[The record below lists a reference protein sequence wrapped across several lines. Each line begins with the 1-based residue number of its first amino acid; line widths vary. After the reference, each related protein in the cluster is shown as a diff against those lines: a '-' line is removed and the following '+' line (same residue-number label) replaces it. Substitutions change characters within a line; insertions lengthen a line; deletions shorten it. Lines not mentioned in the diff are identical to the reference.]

1 MSFIFFGPLSN
12 SPKNHHTN
20 PNYVFPSLVDNIHI
34 MGPLSVITHTFDHLS
49 TQLTLVGFRVKM
61 SKCKLWN
68 PSWIFLGIKIP
79 QGCTLVINGLPILGV
94 PMGFQDFATHFFDEV
109 LFQDVV
115 YIDNPLVA

>member
-1 MSFIFFGPLSN
+1 
-12 SPKNHHTN
+12 
-20 PNYVFPSLVDNIHI
+20 